1 MKENV
6 QSVQSLSPVWLF
18 ATPWPAAFQ
27 ASLSFTNSQSLLKLM
42 SMESVMPSN
51 HLILCHPLLLPPSI
65 FPSIRVF
72 SSESVLYIR
81 WPMCWSFSFSI
92 SCSNEKIQ
100 DWFPLGWTG
109 LISLQSKG
117 LSRVFSNTT
126 AWENVHH
133 IANGHL
139 LRKKM
144 YLCKYL
150 PIWYLELCY
159 KSRAWAFSPLILIG
173 KHQVGTISGPHFTER
188 ELTLGS
194 LGKSPKVSSRVHSEV
209 HLLFCNVKD
218 TCVAGHVSEVKTT
231 SVPQAC
237 SCGYSLLREQRRD
250 QGTQQSWIC
259 HTSCS

>member
-1 MKENV
+1 MILLFSH
-6 QSVQSLSPVWLF
+6 SVISDSLWPHGLQHARLPCPSPIPRACSNSCPSSQWCHPAISSSIIPFSSHLQYFPASGSFPTSQLF
-18 ATPWPAAFQ
+18 ASGGHSIAAS
-27 ASLSFTNSQSLLKLM
+27 A
-42 SMESVMPSN
+42 
-51 HLILCHPLLLPPSI
+51 
-65 FPSIRVF
+65 
-72 SSESVLYIR
+72 SVL
-81 WPMCWSFSFSI
+81 PM
-92 SCSNEKIQ
+92 NIQ
-100 DWFPLGWTG
+100 GWLPLGLTG